1 KPAGVDIDIAN
12 LVAKELGVELKVVDM
27 DFDGLIPALNGG
39 KGDFVAAGLTITD
52 ERKQSVDFSEP
63 YANATQLIIVNKTDA
78 KVKSPDDLTGK
89 TIGVQLGTTGDIYV
103 TDVEGATVKQY
114 KSGLE
119 AAMDLANGK
128 LDAVVL
134 DQLPAQSIVAN
145 NDTLALIDEPFT
157 EEQYAMAIKKG
168 DKELTEV
175 INKVLK
181 QLIDEGKIAEMTASH
196 AEMYAKNVPQG

>member
-1 KPAGVDIDIAN
+1 
-12 LVAKELGVELKVVDM
+12 DM